1 MELEDTGRSGE
12 LRCEDEAYRHALALF
27 LAGSDEKARTHAYL
41 DGVVSRMPARRVL
54 LDVGPADG
62 TTTSHLSPFFERTVC
77 IEPSEPMRRAL
88 ERVCPEALVLA
99 EPVAEA
105 EPGVSADLAL
115 LSHVLYYVP
124 REQWAPTVLRVLD
137 WVEPGGTFLILL
149 QSPDNACMRMV
160 RHLTGAHFDLRDLAD
175 DLAAA
180 DESLADALVLDSI
193 PARYTSTDLDEAVAV
208 AGFHLS
214 VAAYQPDAEAPPRE
228 AVAEYVRRHFADP
241 AGGFTMRHAQD
252 VLRIRRPCR

>member
-1 MELEDTGRSGE
+1 MELEDAGRAGE
-12 LRCEDEAYRHALALF
+12 LRCEEEAYRHALALF
-27 LAGSDEKARTHAYL
+27 LSGSDEKSRTHAYL
-41 DGVVSRMPARRVL
+41 DDVVRRMPARRVL

-105 EPGVSADLAL
+105 EPGVSADLTL
-115 LSHVLYYVP
+115 LSHDLYYVP

-137 WVEPGGTFLILL
+137 WVEPGGT
-149 QSPDNACMRMV
+149 
-160 RHLTGAHFDLRDLAD
+160 
-175 DLAAA
+175 
-180 DESLADALVLDSI
+180 
-193 PARYTSTDLDEAVAV
+193 
-208 AGFHLS
+208 LS
-214 VAAYQPDAEAPPRE
+214 VVAYQPDAEAPPQE

-241 AGGFTMRHAQD
+241 AGGFTMQHAQD